1 MVARI
6 NDSLVQ
12 NAAFRSYA
20 LMRILKTTRNVM
32 AALREEWDHSS
43 TFINSMV
50 GIFGSLFLV
59 AGFTFGFEQRY
70 VAMSVL
76 FLTFFFL
83 LWRVGFRKKGS
94 TVPDDVVDE
103 ILFDLRRANADD
115 FSAIWTLAKDAFS
128 EEALNQD
135 LLRNVLTNP
144 GFGFFVAFDSLGDD
158 EEGAPKLLGYL
169 DAYTL
174 DSTSERV
181 QKFLKGDISE
191 ADLDVGDL
199 LPINAENMHPDCII
213 YVAGLVISQDRS
225 SETFTRAAI
234 KHRNQQILREL
245 ITAFVSSVAKLMKAK
260 NVDECV
266 FVTLGQTRAG
276 RSFSRRLNLREIG
289 KIKGGVTCIYQEK
302 WDAREMRARM
312 KKYLPASSSVE

>member
-1 MVARI
+1 
-6 NDSLVQ
+6 
-12 NAAFRSYA
+12 
-20 LMRILKTTRNVM
+20 MRLLKTIRNVI

-43 TFINSMV
+43 TFINSVV
-50 GIFGSLFLV
+50 GILGSVFLV

-83 LWRVGFRKKGS
+83 VWRIGFRKTGS
-94 TVPDDVVDE
+94 TVPDDIVEDPS
-103 ILFDLRRANADD
+103 FDLRRANAND
-115 FSAIWTLAKDAFS
+115 FFAIWELAKDAFS
-128 EEALNQD
+128 EEELNQD
-135 LLRNVLTNP
+135 LLRSVLHDP

-158 EEGAPKLLGYL
+158 EERAPKLLGYL
-169 DAYTL
+169 DAYIL
-174 DSTSERV
+174 DPTSERV
-181 QKFLKGDISE
+181 KGLLKGNISE

-199 LPINAENMHPDCII
+199 LPIKEENMHPDCII
-213 YVAGLVISQDRS
+213 YIAGLVISQNRS
-225 SETFTRAAI
+225 TETFTRAAI

-245 ITAFVSSVAKLMKAK
+245 ITAFVASVGKLMKAR

-289 KIKGGVTCIYQEK
+289 KTQGGSTCIYQEK
-302 WDAREMRARM
+302 WDAREMRDRL
-312 KKYLPASSSVE
+312 KKYLPASSSIE